1 MNDPIKN
8 FVDLFS
14 KLPSIGPRQ
23 ATRLAF
29 YIAGLG
35 KGKIREL
42 AEVVDGLGRIVTCN
56 RCFRTHTGHETMCA
70 ICSDQKRNHSLIA
83 IVEKETDLLSLERTH
98 KFPGRYLV
106 IGELAKTGD
115 LNPEQKLRLVSLKTF
130 IQKDLGGRSEEIIL
144 ALNPTSYGDL
154 GASVLAKEL
163 KDATQKIT
171 RLGRGIPTGGEIEF
185 ADKDT
190 LESALERRQ

>member
-42 AEVVDGLGRIVTCN
+42 AEAMDNLGRIVTCSQ
-56 RCFRTHTGHETMCA
+56 CFRTHTGKDNLCA
-70 ICSDQKRNHSLIA
+70 ICGDSKRNHSLIA
-83 IVEKETDLLSLERTH
+83 IVEKEIGRASCRER
-98 KFPGRYLV
+98 V
-106 IGELAKTGD
+106 
-115 LNPEQKLRLVSLKTF
+115 
-130 IQKDLGGRSEEIIL
+130 
-144 ALNPTSYGDL
+144 
-154 GASVLAKEL
+154 
-163 KDATQKIT
+163 
-171 RLGRGIPTGGEIEF
+171 
-185 ADKDT
+185 
-190 LESALERRQ
+190 